1 MPSSGRLSFAA
12 TYGGPFNQCAPAS
25 RFVKDTIEG
34 SHLEPTVLCAL
45 RYSVATLML
54 LPLMLGPGVKKING
68 NLSFELG
75 FLLFCA
81 YQFQARELV
90 TESASQGSI
99 MLAVYI
105 LLVPVVEVLF
115 GRAFT
120 TKKVISLGVAICG
133 IALLQAG
140 ALKLL
145 ARLFRTTQHCLR
157 PHDWLH
163 QKHGGAIA
171 RIGS

>member
-1 MPSSGRLSFAA
+1 
-12 TYGGPFNQCAPAS
+12 
-25 RFVKDTIEG
+25 
-34 SHLEPTVLCAL
+34 
-45 RYSVATLML
+45 ML
-54 LPLMLGPGVKKING
+54 LPLLLGPGVKKING

-120 TKKVISLGVAICG
+120 AKKVISLGVAICG

-140 ALKLL
+140 VLQFWYAYSVPAALPASTRL
-145 ARLFRTTQHCLR
+145 AA
-157 PHDWLH
+157 P
-163 QKHGGAIA
+163 GA
-171 RIGS
+171 RGTPQCTVP